1 MSGAGEDVLCYPGFW
16 RSCRGQAQKTP
27 AKRAVGALYSE
38 EVISLRGVLRCENGG
53 IVALE
58 YQTGPL
64 VGFLIEV
71 AGKFPK

>member
-1 MSGAGEDVLCYPGFW
+1 MYFVIPDFGVVVVARDRKPQRNVQLERFY
-16 RSCRGQAQKTP
+16 R
-27 AKRAVGALYSE
+27 E